1 MMFVLKYVF
10 NFGRVRRRGIHA
22 VRTKLMEKAIAYKLM
37 RIVHLCR
44 ERRKQI
50 PLAS

>member
-1 MMFVLKYVF
+1 MFVLKYVF

-22 VRTKLMEKAIAYKLM
+22 VRTELMEKAIDYNFM
-37 RIVHLCR
+37 RIIHLR
-44 ERRKQI
+44 KERRKEI